1 MSLLPPLIASCTIDH
16 IAHELNS
23 LGYASDAIA
32 ITLVKPDDS
41 RSLMDYCLSD
51 RGVNLKAHKALPRR
65 QVIPLISSNQTETSP
80 RKRRISNDTFSW
92 VGSASPTLPH
102 PNPHLPLTPPSLPD
116 DTLEKSQDN
125 SEILEVLED
134 VRLVD
139 NGTPVGLLSP
149 LTPDLTPPRTR
160 THDALLMKPPY
171 FRYPSSTSAAD
182 SFRTA
187 REYATSVDSLNR
199 ISSPES
205 DSSTVIQ
212 TENKWSNHIPAEHDF
227 LSKRAR
233 NIGLGLGLNLE
244 RESNPIV
251 MPTTSQN
258 HETYLADVLD
268 DPLVIR
274 EAAAVR
280 MAQKVKEELQDT
292 VLEDDIK
299 SDLLPERPDSF
310 SATRDGSLLLKHMIV
325 SNRLQTHRRSLQDAI
340 SMEQAIPKSDEIAPA
355 RPIDSAAFNPF
366 DSPEA
371 NDQRDSRVDTM
382 GLNAE
387 KENPSSSIQEPVSN
401 NNQQRPESTPEA
413 ELPIKEHSGT
423 NLLDSD
429 SRRLSRISA
438 GSSNIIEAIVI
449 SPPKQKR
456 HKLRRSSK
464 NHCLRDASCSQ
475 NNSNRSSLNSNNQV
489 HVLRH
494 KPAILGDKVNRV
506 SINSD
511 SGISMGND
519 AFSSVKDNAIPLS
532 EIPQRQSSLRG
543 RKKLPPAITDKE
555 KRNSRPLTAP
565 ERLMSP
571 TGEIRSQMYPIFD
584 TWSRGPRRS
593 SGSRGREVRHAPPV
607 PIPPRSSS
615 LSAPTSQTNSRHDS
629 MTSEARKV
637 QEIQPNP
644 PGHHRSSSP
653 RVRINL
659 PEPDRLMPTHARERS
674 LDPFKPED
682 SDASSLA
689 SPFLRS
695 SLTRTPFSAI
705 STPGIVEYG
714 QGTTVLI
721 HPHHNE
727 SVLMVQHSHRPESQ
741 DEVSDQQVSQVVTIP
756 PASQRKAAQ
765 PAKSSINELT
775 SQEMRR
781 NISATSTARS
791 VDSTSKPAP
800 SSKAFDISRYPS
812 SRRHSDSYITP
823 LSRLATVAK
832 NTPAKKRIKIDDPSN
847 TLSQFWRPNG
857 FWNDLSDSE
866 DESDTPVA
874 SQSPKERLVVS
885 NTLGLLQR
893 PVIAGSVGLAKRLGS
908 LRRRKQIQEL
918 QQTGKRYS
926 SVPNLES
933 GIPIHTQATTTPN
946 KRQRNLSFSS
956 ISHLHDTINQKRL
969 ERSEAQKERKRQKL
983 KKSIGRI
990 TLQDQA
996 YAF

>member
-1 MSLLPPLIASCTIDH
+1 M
-16 IAHELNS
+16 
-23 LGYASDAIA
+23 
-32 ITLVKPDDS
+32 
-41 RSLMDYCLSD
+41 SD
-51 RGVNLKAHKALPRR
+51 RGANLKAHKALPRR
-65 QVIPLISSNQTETSP
+65 QVISLIPSNHAKASHH
-80 RKRRISNDTFSW
+80 KRRISDDTSSR
-92 VGSASPTLPH
+92 VGSASPTLTH
-102 PNPHLPLTPPSLPD
+102 PNPHLPLTPPSLPE

-125 SEILEVLED
+125 SEIVKVLED

-160 THDALLMKPPY
+160 TYDALLMEPPHL
-171 FRYPSSTSAAD
+171 RYPSSTSAAD

-187 REYATSVDSLNR
+187 REYATSVDSLHQ

-212 TENKWSNHIPAEHDF
+212 AESKWGNHVSAEDDS

-233 NIGLGLGLNLE
+233 YIGLGLGLNLE
-244 RESNPIV
+244 RDSSPIIIS
-251 MPTTSQN
+251 TTSQN
-258 HETYLADVLD
+258 HQTYLADVLD

-280 MAQKVKEELQDT
+280 MAHKVKEELQNT
-292 VLEDDIK
+292 VLEDNIK
-299 SDLLPERPDSF
+299 SDLLPERSDSF
-310 SATRDGSLLLKHMIV
+310 SATRDGSLLLKHRIV
-325 SNRLQTHRRSLQDAI
+325 SDRLQSHRRSLQDT
-340 SMEQAIPKSDEIAPA
+340 IPLEHPPPNDDEIASMPSVDPSA
-355 RPIDSAAFNPF
+355 SGPLDSTKIDDQRNPEMDSVVLTSDNGNESRSLDHLVRIFNP
-366 DSPEA
+366 
-371 NDQRDSRVDTM
+371 
-382 GLNAE
+382 
-387 KENPSSSIQEPVSN
+387 
-401 NNQQRPESTPEA
+401 QRPERTPEI
-413 ELPIKEHSGT
+413 EIPIKQHSGT
-423 NLLDSD
+423 DLLDGD

-438 GSSNIIEAIVI
+438 GSSNVIEAIVI

-456 HKLRRSSK
+456 QKLRRSSK
-464 NHCLRDASCSQ
+464 NHCLRDTSSSQ

-489 HVLRH
+489 HTLRH
-494 KPAILGDKVNRV
+494 KPAILGDKVNRG

-519 AFSSVKDNAIPLS
+519 AFSSIKDNAIPLS
-532 EIPQRQSSLRG
+532 EVPQRQSSLRG
-543 RKKLPPAITDKE
+543 RKKLLPVITDKE
-555 KRNSRPLTAP
+555 KRNSRPVTAP
-565 ERLMSP
+565 ERLISP
-571 TGEIRSQMYPIFD
+571 TGEIMSQMYPIFD
-584 TWSRGPRRS
+584 TWSRGTRRS

-615 LSAPTSQTNSRHDS
+615 LSAPTSQNNSRHDS

-637 QEIQPNP
+637 QEIQPDP
-644 PGHHRSSSP
+644 PGLHRSSSP

-659 PEPDRLMPTHARERS
+659 PEPETPPPPRATERP
-674 LDPFKPED
+674 LDPFRPED
-682 SDASSLA
+682 SDASSIA

-695 SLTRTPFSAI
+695 SLTRTPFSAM

-727 SVLMVQHSHRPESQ
+727 SVLMVQHSLRPESQ
-741 DEVSDQQVSQVVTIP
+741 DGASVQQKSQVVTIP
-756 PASQRKAAQ
+756 ISNQRKAAQ
-765 PAKSSINELT
+765 PQKSVNSELT

-791 VDSTSKPAP
+791 IDSTFKPTL
-800 SSKAFDISRYPS
+800 SSKTFDIARFPS
-812 SRRHSDSYITP
+812 GRRHSDSYITP
-823 LSRLATVAK
+823 LSRLATITK
-832 NTPAKKRIKIDDPSN
+832 NTPARRRIKIDDPSN

-866 DESDTPVA
+866 DESDTPITE
-874 SQSPKERLVVS
+874 QPPKETLVVG

-893 PVIAGSVGLAKRLGS
+893 PVIAGPVGLAKRLGS

-918 QQTGKRYS
+918 QETSKRHS
-926 SVPNLES
+926 SVPNLKS
-933 GIPIHTQATTTPN
+933 GIPIHTQPTNTPTPN
-946 KRQRNLSFSS
+946 KRQSNFSISS
-956 ISHLHDTINQKRL
+956 ITHLHDTLNQKRL

-990 TLQDQA
+990 TLQHQA